1 MNDVMQLVVVSDVT
15 RAVRMVTMMSNTR
28 LRVFLVESFIVEDP
42 PPGPASPPA
51 PPPRGRGEKGGVAA
65 QRMIE
70 YHCQAAFSVLDEC
83 KTGLSLSKQSVKST

>member
-1 MNDVMQLVVVSDVT
+1 MQLVVVSDVMM
-15 RAVRMVTMMSNTR
+15 AVRMVTMMSNTR
-28 LRVFLVESFIVEDP
+28 FRVFLVESFIVEDP
-42 PPGPASPPA
+42 PPGPS
-51 PPPRGRGEKGGVAA
+51 RQGGVAA